1 MRFPHRAVA
10 RATVR
15 TAAAAATLVASLG
28 ASVALAAPSG
38 AAVVQHP
45 AKPVTSLA
53 SCTGATVKVTVRT
66 EPGQR
71 LLLTA
76 TNTGRGTCLAY
87 GYPYLGFGDPQ
98 APAGFIAAS
107 IPQAVVTL
115 SPGEAAYALV
125 HTTSTG
131 GQYPYTAHT
140 LSIDF
145 ANRDQRGSVGP
156 TAHAALPAAGVRVDD
171 TVRTTYWQS
180 TAALALRW

>member
-1 MRFPHRAVA
+1 MRFPHRTAV
-10 RATVR
+10 RA
-15 TAAAAATLVASLG
+15 AAAAATLLASLG
-28 ASVALAAPSG
+28 TSLALAAPSG
-38 AAVVQHP
+38 AAVVRQAARP
-45 AKPVTSLA
+45 ATTLA
-53 SCTGATVKVTVRT
+53 SCTGAGVKVTART

-76 TNTGRGTCLAY
+76 TNTGKGTCLAY